1 MSGQPVHRALFPGV
15 SRATR
20 IEVETLAEN
29 EFGLTRS
36 FVNIVNFEH
45 VVKKEKESMNCSIC
59 NNRLLI
65 TDLKFWEPR
74 LNYFFFLVSPDTM
87 VLRKIN
93 FRSFERVWN
102 GSFFKRDLSN
112 VRSGLFLSNCI
123 VVRQMVFWKEWKKKN
138 WKWKF
143 LKILVEWYC
152 WRFLN

>member
-1 MSGQPVHRALFPGV
+1 MHRALFPGV

-45 VVKKEKESMNCSIC
+45 VVKEKKESMNCSIC

-65 TDLKFWEPR
+65 TDLIFREPR
-74 LNYFFFLVSPDTM
+74 LNYFFFSRVSPDTM
-87 VLRKIN
+87 VLHKIN

-112 VRSGLFLSNCI
+112 VRSGSFLSNCI
-123 VVRQMVFWKEWKKKN
+123 VVRQMVF
-138 WKWKF
+138 
-143 LKILVEWYC
+143 
-152 WRFLN
+152 